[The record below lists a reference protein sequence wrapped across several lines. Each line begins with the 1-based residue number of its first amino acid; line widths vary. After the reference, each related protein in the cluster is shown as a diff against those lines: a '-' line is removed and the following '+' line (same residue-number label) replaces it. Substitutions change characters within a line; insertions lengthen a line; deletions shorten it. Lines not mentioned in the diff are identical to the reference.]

1 MYQAEHKQKE
11 LNMQKHS
18 IIVLALLVFSL
29 AGCSSTPKEDSILNT
44 EMSSMTAQEL
54 FDDAKSAMRVDNF
67 ARAIELLEEIDTRY
81 PFGRISEQAKL
92 ELIYAYFKK
101 ADYESGQAIADRF
114 IRQFPKHPKI
124 DYVYYMK
131 GVMHYQGEVG
141 LFKEI
146 FNADIS
152 KRDTSNIKLA
162 FDNFK
167 ALVEV
172 YPESE
177 YAPDARKR
185 MIQIRNLLADYELHV
200 ARYYMQRDSYIG
212 AANRAKYIVENFPK
226 TPAVPSALEIL
237 VNSYKILELPEI
249 SEEYRKVLLLNYPDY
264 KLAEF

>member
-29 AGCSSTPKEDSILNT
+29 AGCSSTPTEDSLNT
-44 EMSSMTAQEL
+44 TKIESMAAQEL
-54 FDDAKSAMRVDNF
+54 FDGAKRSMSNGNYL
-67 ARAIELLEEIDTRY
+67 RATELLEEIDTRY

-92 ELIYAYFKK
+92 ELIYAYFKS
-101 ADYESGQAIADRF
+101 ADYESGQALADRF
-114 IRQFPKHPKI
+114 LRQHPQHENA

-131 GVMHYQGEVG
+131 GVMHYEQEVG
-141 LFKEI
+141 TFKEVLT
-146 FNADIS
+146 ADIE
-152 KRDTSNIKLA
+152 KRDTTNIKAA

-185 MIQIRNLLADYELHV
+185 MIQIRNLLADHELHV

-212 AANRAKYIVENFPK
+212 AANRAKYLVENFPK
-226 TPAVPSALEIL
+226 TPAVPHALEIL
-237 VNSYKILELPEI
+237 VNSYKLLELPEI